1 MAEALTTLER
11 IARNAHRFTETDH
24 AAVPQH
30 PFVARDIHEA
40 LPARVRGLFDDGH
53 YAEATYTAYKY
64 LDGEVRRLSGIA
76 KTGRPLM
83 MDALNGDT
91 GAPAIKLTA
100 LGTISEK
107 DEQEGQVQD
116 GDAAV
121 IEIACF
127 TGCHRRAAAAG
138 DGRDLSVEVSDG
150 ASELLPGGGDF
161 RKHRGGV
168 RIERE
173 DAAREVFLEH
183 SFDGG
188 LQRRPPLA
196 LW

>member
-107 DEQEGQVQD
+107 DEQEGYRFL
-116 GDAAV
+116 
-121 IEIACF
+121 F
-127 TGCHRRAAAAG
+127 TGSMLAIRNPRGHEHTVNDDLETCLAHLSLVTLLIRRLERAG
-138 DGRDLSVEVSDG
+138 YM
-150 ASELLPGGGDF
+150 
-161 RKHRGGV
+161 
-168 RIERE
+168 
-173 DAAREVFLEH
+173 
-183 SFDGG
+183 
-188 LQRRPPLA
+188 LA
-196 LW
+196 TLDNA